1 MWKLCSVV
9 STWLA
14 FYLRLS
20 KIATPSN
27 SSLLSLAGW
36 RRRRLLARTK
46 RVHQQQ
52 TTKHEMRKCNETWKA
67 TTEIKKNYYE
77 HYASENKLKKIK
89 INCVLL
95 CFTSLA
101 GKRTLQ
107 AHSFISSV
115 RVFSADFQIYSEV
128 HRRRRLVS
136 AIISLLESISIP
148 SSSHVSEK
156 TSHSAPN
163 TIQPSYECEIF

>member
-27 SSLLSLAGW
+27 IQLLVALSLAGW

-95 CFTSLA
+95 CFSLRSPA
-101 GKRTLQ
+101 SAHCKPI
-107 AHSFISSV
+107 HSFHQCESFQLNFRDIAKFIVAGALWV
-115 RVFSADFQIYSEV
+115 R
-128 HRRRRLVS
+128 
-136 AIISLLESISIP
+136 
-148 SSSHVSEK
+148 
-156 TSHSAPN
+156 
-163 TIQPSYECEIF
+163 SYLC